1 MKDCCF
7 VCIILLNTRVT
18 NVEEKKDIGTIFLEK
33 NKKVEAKYIVAFK
46 RSKQEMKSASTKK
59 KEKGEIKI
67 REIRKIAN

>member
-46 RSKQEMKSASTKK
+46 RSKQEMKGASTKK
-59 KEKGEIKI
+59 KKKERLKFGKLEK
-67 REIRKIAN
+67 